1 MNRKK
6 TLGPLFLLALVP
18 AVVFG
23 QSSSPR
29 AVGAQVRAYTT
40 QHEADIVKELA
51 GLASIP
57 NSASDEANIRRNADR
72 IVSLLQQRGV
82 VAKLLEVPG
91 APPYIYG
98 DLPAPGATRTIAFY
112 AHYDGQPVD
121 ASQWASNPWVA
132 VLRDK
137 SLEQGGK
144 EIALQGLRPPVS
156 GEDRLYARSVSD
168 DKAPIVAM
176 LAALDALQTSGIPR
190 SVNVKFFF
198 EGEEERGSPHLEK
211 VFEKYT
217 QLLTADAWFL
227 CDGPAHQSGRKLLY
241 FGARGVFDLE
251 LTVYGPVRSLHS
263 GHYGNWAPNPAAL
276 LAGLL
281 SSMRDRDGRIR
292 IAGFYDDVRPLTKEE
307 ENALNA
313 VPRVEPQLRN
323 DLGIAWTEGGGQSLA
338 KLITLPA
345 LNIRGIEAGH
355 VGAQTQNA
363 IPTEATA
370 SIDFRLVPDQTPEK
384 VHASVEE
391 HVAKQGFFVVH
402 DVPDMEARRQHGPI
416 ARLAWGAGYPAGR
429 TSMDLPFS
437 RAAASIIS
445 SEFETPVV
453 ELPTVGGSVPMYL
466 FLNDLHAPV
475 IGLAIVNYD
484 NNQHA
489 ANENLKI
496 QNLWDGV
503 EIFAGLI
510 ARMGQTW
517 H

>member
-1 MNRKK
+1 MNRKR
-6 TLGPLFLLALVP
+6 TLASLFLLALIP
-18 AVVFG
+18 AATFG
-23 QSSSPR
+23 QSPDSR
-29 AVGAQVRAYTT
+29 AVSAQVRSYRT

-51 GLASIP
+51 VLASIP
-57 NSASDEANIRRNADR
+57 DMASDQENIRKNADR
-72 IVSLLQQRGV
+72 IVSMLQRRGV
-82 VAKLLEVPG
+82 ASKLLEVTG

-98 DLPAPGATRTIAFY
+98 DLQAPGATRTIAFY

-121 ASQWASNPWVA
+121 PSQWASNPWVA

-137 SLEQGGK
+137 PLEQGGK
-144 EIALQGLRPPVS
+144 EIPLQGLRSPVS

-176 LAALDALQTSGIPR
+176 LAALDALQASGISR

-198 EGEEERGSPHLEK
+198 EGEEERGSPHLK
-211 VFEKYT
+211 TAFEQYAS
-217 QLLTADAWFL
+217 LLKADAWFL

-241 FGARGVFDLE
+241 FGARGVTDLE

-281 SSMRDRDGRIR
+281 SSMRDRDGHVR

-307 ENALNA
+307 QNALDA
-313 VPRVEPQLRN
+313 VPGVERQLRD
-323 DLGIAWTEGGGQSLA
+323 DLGIAWTEGNGQSLA

-363 IPTEATA
+363 IPTEAIA

-384 VHASVEE
+384 IHAEVEA
-391 HVAKQGFFVVH
+391 HLAKQGFFVVH
-402 DVPDMEARRQHGPI
+402 GVPDMETRRQHGPI
-416 ARLAWGAGYPAGR
+416 VRVAWGAGYPAGR

-437 RAAASIIS
+437 RAAESIIS
-445 SEFETPVV
+445 SEFGTPPVK
-453 ELPTVGGSVPMYL
+453 LPTMGGSVPMYL
-466 FLNDLHAPV
+466 FANDLHAPV
-475 IGLAIVNYD
+475 IGLAIVNAD

-489 ANENLKI
+489 ANENLRI
-496 QNLWDGV
+496 QNLWDGI
-503 EIFAGLI
+503 ETMAALM
-510 ARMGQTW
+510 AMK
-517 H
+517 